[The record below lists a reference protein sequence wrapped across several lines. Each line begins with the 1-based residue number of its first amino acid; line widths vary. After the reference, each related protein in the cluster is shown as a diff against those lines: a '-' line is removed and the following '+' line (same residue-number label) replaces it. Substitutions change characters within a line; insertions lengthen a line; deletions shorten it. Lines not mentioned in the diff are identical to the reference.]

1 MQKPLKALVAIAAIV
16 VAACNSPA
24 TNAPSG
30 NTASQP
36 AGTPVAPSTEA
47 VNIFDSAYAPAA
59 GTKGGQILIGDWQ
72 EANQFNPFYS
82 GQVTEANVNSAVWA
96 SLVVPTSDYKYLPD
110 LALEPATTA
119 NGGVKVPGDNG
130 DAMTVTWKLKPDLK
144 WSDGEAL
151 TCDDFAWTW
160 KWVMDPGNTGL
171 FGGTV
176 GYDSITAVDCPDPS
190 TIIYH
195 YKEIYEAYYVLGTPL
210 PKHYFDPIPMAD
222 QVKGKGMQ
230 PADMPKVPTSGAF
243 KFQSVTAGQELRLVR
258 NDNYKG
264 FKSNQPANLDTLIWH
279 WYGDADAMIAGFAAG
294 EVDFATDLQDSDIPK
309 LEQQGLKDNIAAAP
323 ALLYEFLRPNWA
335 DGTAKSGFN
344 ADTNVGGCSR
354 NPAVSDRGTGCPM
367 SDPAMRQAVAY
378 AIDKNEI
385 NTKLLGGT
393 AQVANTNIAPQAW
406 YFSDQT
412 PATFD
417 PAKANSILDA
427 AGWTKGS
434 DGIRSK
440 GGLRAK
446 IELCT
451 TTRQVRLDTLALIAN
466 WLKDVGIETVVNG
479 VSPSDIFVEYND
491 GTKDTG
497 CALSHSNF
505 DLAEHAFSSSL
516 DPNSSYSTYY
526 STLTE
531 PKGGNDAGVND
542 PDLDKALDTVKGSV
556 DFAVIKDAMATF
568 QKIYVDKTVEI
579 PLYYRKNVDLVSSK
593 LGNYFQNP
601 TSAGPTWNAVD
612 WYVKG

>member
-1 MQKPLKALVAIAAIV
+1 MRKPLIALIATAAV
-16 VAACNSPA
+16 VFAACGPGTSTSPSEPGTSTTPA
-24 TNAPSG
+24 TPAPT
-30 NTASQP
+30 TA
-36 AGTPVAPSTEA
+36 A
-47 VNIFDSAYAPAA
+47 VDIFNSAYAPDA
-59 GTKGGQILIGDWQ
+59 GTSGGQILIGDWQ

-96 SLVVPTSDYKYLPD
+96 SLVVPTNDYKYLPD
-110 LALEPATTA
+110 LAAEPATTT

-130 DAMTVTWKLKPDLK
+130 DAMTITWKLRPNLK
-144 WSDGEAL
+144 WSDGQAL

-176 GYDSITAVDCPDPS
+176 GYDDITAVDCPDPS

-195 YKEIYEAYYVLGTPL
+195 YKNVYEAYYVLGTPL
-210 PKHYFDPIPMAD
+210 PKHYLEPIPMAD
-222 QVKGKGMQ
+222 QVKGKGFQ
-230 PADMPKVPTSGAF
+230 ADEMANVPTSGGF
-243 KFQSVTAGQELRLVR
+243 KFQSVTSGQELRLVR
-258 NDNYKG
+258 NDNYTG
-264 FKSNQPANLDTLIWH
+264 FKSGKVANLDTLIWH

-294 EVDFATDLQDSDIPK
+294 EVDMATDLQDSDIPK
-309 LEQQGLKDNIAAAP
+309 LEQQGLHNNIAAAP

-335 DGTAKSGFN
+335 PGPGDPTTG
-344 ADTNVGGCSR
+344 VGGCSR
-354 NPAVSDRGTGCPM
+354 NPAVADRGTGCPA
-367 SDPAMRQAVAY
+367 SDPAIRQAISF

-385 NTKLLGGT
+385 NTKLLGGS
-393 AQVANTNIAPQAW
+393 AAVANTNIAPQAW
-406 YFSDQT
+406 YFADQT
-412 PATFD
+412 PATYD
-417 PAKANSILDA
+417 PAQAKSILDA
-427 AGWTKGS
+427 AGWTVGS

-440 GGLRAK
+440 NGLRAK

-451 TTRQVRLDTLALIAN
+451 TTRQVRLDTLALITS
-466 WLKDVGIETVVNG
+466 WLKDVGIEAVPNG
-479 VSPSDIFVEYND
+479 VDPSDIFVEYND
-491 GTKDTG
+491 GTKDTP

-505 DLAEHAFSSSL
+505 DVAEHAFSSSL

-531 PKGGNDAGVND
+531 PKGGNDASVND
-542 PDLDKALDTVKGSV
+542 PDIDAALDKVKSSV

-568 QKIYVDKTVEI
+568 QKVYVEKTVEI
-579 PLYYRKNVDLVSSK
+579 PLYYRQNVDLVGAK